1 MPDRNRQ
8 TASNLRKPRLNW
20 PKISDRR
27 SFRGASGAGALAD
40 RRMARAEG
48 LRRVEGGGRR
58 TEGPGTLAEDR
69 RPVPS
74 PEGCWGGSPGGAS
87 GWLRHRCGRR
97 RVPGQFRHG
106 LRCSGGTVAQAAVC
120 DLGKRW
126 RGDAGWPS
134 GCVNR
139 REIGQKPRRS
149 PGDCGCVKRVAYR
162 LTCRLRRGG
171 RLGGGCG
178 EARRDGW
185 RWSALR
191 AVRVRCGRL
200 LLAAFGRAGSL
211 AGAGRRWRPVCAGW

>member
-139 REIGQKPRRS
+139 REIGQEPFWRPPGQPRL
-149 PGDCGCVKRVAYR
+149 PATACGGAGSRWGGGS
-162 LTCRLRRGG
+162 RLRKGLGG
-171 RLGGGCG
+171 RGARAQSVLPGARGWAQSVLPGARGWARATSAGG
-178 EARRDGW
+178 
-185 RWSALR
+185 LR
-191 AVRVRCGRL
+191 
-200 LLAAFGRAGSL
+200 
-211 AGAGRRWRPVCAGW
+211 

>member
-1 MPDRNRQ
+1 M
-8 TASNLRKPRLNW
+8 ALR
-20 PKISDRR
+20 
-27 SFRGASGAGALAD
+27 
-40 RRMARAEG
+40 
-48 LRRVEGGGRR
+48 
-58 TEGPGTLAEDR
+58 
-69 RPVPS
+69 
-74 PEGCWGGSPGGAS
+74 GGAS

-171 RLGGGCG
+171 RLGGGW
-178 EARRDGW
+178 ARRVGTGGGGRPCERFVLDAGDFCW
-185 RWSALR
+185 RLSGAR
-191 AVRVRCGRL
+191 AVWQVRDGGGGLFALVGRDRRL
-200 LLAAFGRAGSL
+200 ECAASRRRGTGGGGFLANFPTVYAVLGARRRKRPFATWGN
-211 AGAGRRWRPVCAGW
+211 AGAGTPDGLQVA

>member
-1 MPDRNRQ
+1 
-8 TASNLRKPRLNW
+8 
-20 PKISDRR
+20 
-27 SFRGASGAGALAD
+27 
-40 RRMARAEG
+40 MARAEG

-69 RPVPS
+69 GPVPS
-74 PEGCWGGSPGGAS
+74 PEGCWGGPLRGFGMAS

-106 LRCSGGTVAQAAVC
+106 LRGSGGTAAQAGVC

-126 RGDAGWPS
+126 GGDARRPP

-149 PGDCGCVKRVAYR
+149 PGDCGCVERVACR
-162 LTCRLRRGG
+162 LTRRLRRGGG

-185 RWSALR
+185 RWSALQ

-200 LLAAFGRAGSL
+200 LLAAFGRAGRL